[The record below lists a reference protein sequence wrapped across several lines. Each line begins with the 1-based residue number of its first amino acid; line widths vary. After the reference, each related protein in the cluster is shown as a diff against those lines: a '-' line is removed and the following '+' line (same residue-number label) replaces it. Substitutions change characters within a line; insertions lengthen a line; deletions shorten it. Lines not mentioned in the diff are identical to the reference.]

1 MCGVGR
7 KKTKQASQRGTC
19 QHSMPASH
27 MEYSRAHNQHHMAGS
42 LATTYFLQNQA
53 GSRCMCGVGRKK
65 TKQASQRGTCQHSM
79 PASHM
84 EYSRAHNQHHM
95 AGSLATTYFLQNQA
109 GSRCMCGVGRKKTKQ
124 AGQRGTCQ
132 HSRPASHIWATRAQN
147 IHHMAGRN
155 THPCIEGTQQAPNG
169 RQQADHSRAAESGGI
184 QMHVWCWAKENK
196 AGWSEGH
203 MPA

>member
-1 MCGVGR
+1 MCGGTKKTKPEGQHHTSGQKAQNHHIRAGNTHPEGTQNMAGSKPQNQEGSRCMWR
-7 KKTKQASQRGTC
+7 KKTKQAG
-19 QHSMPASH
+19 ASH
-27 MEYSRAHNQHHMAGS
+27 IRASRAHNKHHMAGS
-42 LATTYFLQNQA
+42 KPIT
-53 GSRCMCGVGRKK
+53 
-65 TKQASQRGTCQHSM
+65 H
-79 PASHM
+79 P
-84 EYSRAHNQHHM
+84 
-95 AGSLATTYFLQNQA
+95 LQNQA

-169 RQQADHSRAAESGGI
+169 RQQADHSRAAEPGGI